1 MQLDRLEGGADF
13 MEPIFATL
21 EDLELEI
28 QLGARGKRECQRWMD
43 FSPARYLTDRSR

>member
-1 MQLDRLEGGADF
+1 MQLYGLESRANF
-13 MEPIFATL
+13 MEPIVATL

-28 QLGARGKRECQRWMD
+28 QLGARGKRECQPWMD